1 MFGLNSTSKLFVRTF
16 FLPDN
21 NHSLLYFL
29 KVFIYENHR
38 RCICQFL
45 STFAVMLK
53 TINILNKRARFDYE
67 VIETFT
73 AGIVLTGTEIKTIR
87 LGKAQIT
94 ESFCEFNEANELFAI
109 NTSIEEYAFGNQFNH
124 KARTERKLLL
134 NKRELKNLRRSVETK
149 GLTIVP
155 LKLFTNEK
163 GMAKLEIGLCKG
175 KKTYDKRES
184 LKEQDTK
191 RDLDRIKKA
200 YK

>member
-1 MFGLNSTSKLFVRTF
+1 
-16 FLPDN
+16 
-21 NHSLLYFL
+21 
-29 KVFIYENHR
+29 
-38 RCICQFL
+38 
-45 STFAVMLK
+45 MLK
-53 TINILNKRARFDYE
+53 TVNILNKRARFDYE
-67 VIETFT
+67 ILETFT
-73 AGIVLTGTEIKTIR
+73 AGIVLTGTEIKSIR
-87 LGKAQIT
+87 LGKSQIT
-94 ESFCEFNEANELFAI
+94 ESFCEFNDDDELFAI

-134 NKRELKNLRRSVETK
+134 NRRELKSLRKSVETK

-163 GMAKLEIGLCKG
+163 GMAKLDIGLCRG